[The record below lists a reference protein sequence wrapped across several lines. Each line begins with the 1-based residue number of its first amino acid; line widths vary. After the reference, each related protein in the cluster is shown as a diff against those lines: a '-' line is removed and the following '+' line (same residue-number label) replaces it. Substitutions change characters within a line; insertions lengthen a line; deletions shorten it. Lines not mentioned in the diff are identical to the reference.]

1 MRSLIR
7 FVVTVMATVGMGI
20 VIADGARAGE
30 VNLPKAAEGKSPMVY
45 AVERSLSGARFESI
59 LVDPRSAVTGMKRE
73 TGWLLHYGTKRD
85 NCARADATLG
95 LHMLCVAW

>member
-20 VIADGARAGE
+20 VIANGAHAGE
-30 VNLPKAAEGKSPMVY
+30 VNLPKAAGGKTPRVY
-45 AVERSLSGARFESI
+45 AVERSLPGARVESI
-59 LVDPRSAVTGMKRE
+59 LADPRSVVTGTKQG

-85 NCARADATLG
+85 NCARADVTSG
-95 LHMLCVAW
+95 LRMMCVAW